1 MNSISFNLISLLTH
15 SVFSNFDSALEPV
28 LQVSQW
34 PPITLLSHLSMDPFE
49 CTAVRGTAVRIML
62 AVSISF
68 AVKGERHIIP
78 LERSSGR
85 SSERMSEGSYGGRRR
100 DVEVGEGMC
109 RSPSPGLLGQLLS
122 GISDLL
128 ATDSTT
134 SSLSAMLSGLN
145 CLLSVYQQVVLGSQL
160 NDSENSLCV
169 EFLDLVRN
177 LKILPKVVGSL
188 CPDLMQTLLL
198 AANRRIAV
206 NSTTTSTSTSDML
219 PPYDG
224 CFRITTGIHSV
235 ISNVSKKHT
244 IGLGGGLIAS
254 EREEEMLWS
263 IREGASRFLQQLE
276 STDNLLFVQCVH
288 HSPLVTYLVS
298 TITLSS
304 TPSFFS
310 TSNPTSFSSTSPR
323 SSSSSSSNVLN
334 TPAFS
339 AHLRQVCVDS
349 DHTDAV
355 KAIQGMIGGQL
366 EEWRLRASAAQT
378 DLLSVILRAE
388 TRTRN
393 QSSYAVSHSTC
404 PGADSASSFPS
415 SSSSSSSSASLTRS
429 ALKVNPNAP
438 LDILHAMNQQLL
450 GLVQLLSTPSSVGE
464 NYKVV

>member
-1 MNSISFNLISLLTH
+1 MDSISFNIISLLTR
-15 SVFSNFDSALEPV
+15 SVFSNFDSASESAV
-28 LQVSQW
+28 RVSQW
-34 PPITLLSHLSMDPFE
+34 PPITLLSQLSSDPFE
-49 CTAVRGTAVRIML
+49 CTAVRGAAIRIML
-62 AVSISF
+62 AVSTSF
-68 AVKGERHIIP
+68 AMKGERYIIP
-78 LERSSGR
+78 VEINSGR
-85 SSERMSEGSYGGRRR
+85 SSERMSEGSNGGGRR
-100 DVEVGEGMC
+100 DVEAGEGMC

-122 GISDLL
+122 CISDLL

-134 SSLSAMLSGLN
+134 SSLSAMLCGLN
-145 CLLSVYQQVVLGSQL
+145 CLLSVYQQVVLDSQQ

-206 NSTTTSTSTSDML
+206 NSTTTSTATPDML
-219 PPYDG
+219 PPHDG
-224 CFRITTGIHSV
+224 CFGITTGIHSV
-235 ISNVSKKHT
+235 INSVSKKHT
-244 IGLGGGLIAS
+244 MGLGGALIAS

-276 STDNLLFVQCVH
+276 STDNSLFVQCVH
-288 HSPLVTYLVS
+288 HSPIVTYLVS

-304 TPSFFS
+304 TPSFSS
-310 TSNPTSFSSTSPR
+310 TSTSTSSPSPR
-323 SSSSSSSNVLN
+323 SSSSSSSNVFN

-349 DHTDAV
+349 DHTDV
-355 KAIQGMIGGQL
+355 MKVTQGMIGGQL
-366 EEWRLRASAAQT
+366 EEWRLRASAAQN

-388 TRTRN
+388 TRIRN
-393 QSSYAVSHSTC
+393 QSSYAVSHSTS
-404 PGADSASSFPS
+404 PRADSASSFPS
-415 SSSSSSSSASLTRS
+415 SSSSFSSSASLTHS
-429 ALKVNPNAP
+429 ALKINPNAP